1 MGKPLVIVES
11 PTKAKTITK
20 YLEGKY
26 IVKASKGHVRD
37 LPPKELG
44 IDIEGD
50 FTPTYKTIRG
60 QAKILAELRKAA
72 KEADAVYLAP
82 DLDREGEAI
91 AWHIAKA
98 LRLPNKKLFRVT
110 FNEITKKAIRKAFK
124 NPGKIA
130 MGKVNAQ
137 QARRI
142 LDRIVGYQLSPL
154 LWEKFWR
161 GLSAGRVQSV
171 AVRIVAEREKEIQ
184 SFKPEEYWEVKAKA
198 IPDKHQDT
206 PFIVDLKKIDK
217 EDPKVSSQAE
227 AKKTAK
233 DIAKQNFAITL
244 VDKKDK
250 RDNPSPPFTTSTL
263 QQQAS
268 TRFRFHPKQTM
279 MQAQQLYEGIDI
291 GEEGPV
297 GLITY
302 MRTDSV
308 NVAGEAIEE
317 ARGHIK
323 KVFGEKYLPEVPH
336 TYKSKKGAQEAHEAV
351 RPTQVEYTP
360 EKMEQYL
367 TPHQFK
373 LYSLIWER
381 FVASQMHPAV
391 YAVTTVEITGGRYLF
406 RATGRITKFDG
417 YIRLTGTKGKKEDQT
432 LPDVA
437 EGESVSLQEVTP
449 EQHFTQPPP
458 RYNEASLVRALE
470 REGIGRPSTYAHILS
485 TIIQRGYV
493 EDRERKL
500 HASDLGIAVTDK
512 LVKHFPKLMNLEF
525 TSNLEDELDSI
536 EEESSEEGE
545 KPAKDDKPKWVKL
558 LHEFYRFFSVD
569 LARAHKEMTNINT
582 DPEQSEEVC
591 PKCSSPMVYKLNK
604 RGRFLGCSKYPE
616 CKTSMSL
623 DGSRTEPEQTDHK
636 CPKCGEPMVIRT
648 GKHGR
653 FLACTG
659 YPKCKTALSI
669 NEDGEIEKPDEGEE
683 KCEKCGSPMV
693 VKAGRRGKFI
703 ACSAYPDC
711 KNTRSIGGK
720 AEEEEEGEAPT
731 CDKCGS
737 EMVVKASRRGR
748 FWACSAYPNCKNTKP
763 IAGKKAKEPPKETG
777 EMCEKCGKP
786 LLYRVGRGG
795 ARFIGCSGY
804 PKCRN
809 TRMLEKEEK
818 EKEPEVDEVCENC
831 GKKMVVKSGPRGKF
845 LACSGYPACKTTK
858 SLKEASSAKKKPSK
872 KKPAKKTG
880 KGKKK

>member
-20 YLEGKY
+20 YLGGKY
-26 IVKASKGHVRD
+26 VVKASKGHVRD

-44 IDIEGD
+44 IDIESD

-60 QAKILAELRKAA
+60 QAKVLAELRKAA

-110 FNEITKKAIRKAFK
+110 FNEITKKAILKAFE
-124 NPGKIA
+124 NPGKIS
-130 MGKVNAQ
+130 MNKVNAQ

-171 AVRIVAEREKEIQ
+171 AVRMVAEREKEIQ
-184 SFKPEEYWEVKAKA
+184 GFKPEEYWEVKAKA
-198 IPDKHQDT
+198 LPDKHRDT

-217 EDPKVSSQAE
+217 EDPKISSQAE
-227 AKKTAK
+227 AEKTVK
-233 DIAKQNFAITL
+233 DIGKQNFTITL

-250 RDNPSPPFTTSTL
+250 QDNPSPPFTTSTL

-279 MQAQQLYEGIDI
+279 MLAQQLYEGVDI

-317 ARGHIK
+317 VRGHIN
-323 KVFGEKYLPEVPH
+323 KVFGEKYLPEAPH
-336 TYKSKKGAQEAHEAV
+336 TYKSKKGAQEAHEAI
-351 RPTQVEYTP
+351 RPTQVGYMP
-360 EKMEQYL
+360 EKVEQFL
-367 TPHQFK
+367 TPHQHK
-373 LYSLIWER
+373 LYTLIWER

-391 YAVTTVEITGGRYLF
+391 YAVTTVEITGGRFLL

-417 YIRLTGTKGKKEDQT
+417 YTKLTGTKGKKEDQT

-437 EGESVSLQEVTP
+437 EGDGVSLDEISP

-500 HASDLGIAVTDK
+500 HASDLGIAVTEN

-525 TSNLEDELDSI
+525 TSKLEDSLDSI
-536 EEESSEEGE
+536 EEGEGDWVGLLREFYEPFSSELEH
-545 KPAKDDKPKWVKL
+545 AK
-558 LHEFYRFFSVD
+558 
-569 LARAHKEMTNINT
+569 KEMTNINK

-591 PKCSSPMVYKLNK
+591 PKCNSPMVYKLNK
-604 RGRFLGCSKYPE
+604 RGRFLGCSKYPK
-616 CKTSMSL
+616 CKTAMSL
-623 DGSRTEPEQTDHK
+623 NGSRTEPEPTDHK
-636 CPKCGEPMVIRT
+636 CPNCGEPMVIRT

-659 YPKCKTALSI
+659 YPKCKTTLSI
-669 NEDGEIEKPDEGEE
+669 NEDGEIEKPGEGEE

-693 VKAGRRGKFI
+693 VKAGRRGKFL

-711 KNTRSIGGK
+711 KNTRPIGGK
-720 AEEEEEGEAPT
+720 TGEDEEAPT

-737 EMVVKASRRGR
+737 QMVVKASRRGR

-777 EMCEKCGKP
+777 EMCEKCGS
-786 LLYRVGRGG
+786 LWSTAWGG
-795 ARFIGCSGY
+795 AVRALSVAAVI
-804 PKCRN
+804 RN
-809 TRMLEKEEK
+809 AAILGRWRR
-818 EKEPEVDEVCENC
+818 
-831 GKKMVVKSGPRGKF
+831 KKRKKSRKQM
-845 LACSGYPACKTTK
+845 K
-858 SLKEASSAKKKPSK
+858 SAKTAARKWL
-872 KKPAKKTG
+872 
-880 KGKKK
+880 